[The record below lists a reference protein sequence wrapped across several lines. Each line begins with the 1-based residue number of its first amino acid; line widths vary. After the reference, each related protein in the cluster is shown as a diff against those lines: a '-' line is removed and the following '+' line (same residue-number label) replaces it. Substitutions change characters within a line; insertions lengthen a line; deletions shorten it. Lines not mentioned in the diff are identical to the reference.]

1 MLSAG
6 GGARVASACH
16 NIHHLCYSIT
26 IIASF
31 IANITSTAIPT
42 ISVSSIA
49 NIIGSTIANIIS
61 TIADTITMVI

>member
-1 MLSAG
+1 MNRYAKRWRRRQG
-6 GGARVASACH
+6 GLVAPPCH

-31 IANITSTAIPT
+31 IANILIVIP
-42 ISVSSIA
+42 